1 MNAFR
6 DLLGFTGKAA
16 DVVLLGGAVGKA
28 KRRNK
33 FGDLIDSGDF
43 AGAEELAL
51 RSNEP
56 GFAQLAQQRSVISA
70 KQAEAEQKRQQ
81 AQFQYIQNSAAF
93 LDSLSPQHQKAYL
106 DLNGQAL
113 VEQGVLDEEDLPILY
128 QNVGV
133 PNGFTGLARS
143 AIDPNQQQQNAFEGQ
158 KIAETG
164 RSNLATEGLRGAE
177 VGLSQQ
183 RLSLDRERFA
193 EFRRQFDA
201 TQATGAAKLAG
212 GDEKQQAL
220 NTWLTARNG
229 LIGALSE
236 TETGP
241 IRGRLPAFSAD
252 QQTAEGAIAAT
263 APVLKQ
269 IFRVAGE
276 GVFTDRDQAL
286 LLEMVPK
293 RTDRPEARIAKIK
306 NIDAIIN
313 AKLGLTEDVSPIPL
327 QGPSGQPDLS
337 SLSDAE
343 LEAIA
348 NGGR

>member
-1 MNAFR
+1 MNSFSSLLNVGESAAGKVGNVLNRFSEAFKDPAQALAER
-6 DLLGFTGKAA
+6 DQASQEAA
-16 DVVLLGGAVGKA
+16 
-28 KRRNK
+28 
-33 FGDLIDSGDF
+33 
-43 AGAEELAL
+43 
-51 RSNEP
+51 
-56 GFAQLAQQRSVISA
+56 
-70 KQAEAEQKRQQ
+70 AEQKRQQ

-93 LDSLSPQHQKAYL
+93 LDSLPPELQKGYL
-106 DLNGQAL
+106 DLNGAAL
-113 VEQGVLDEEDLPILY
+113 VEQGVLDEEDLPLLY

-133 PNGFTGLARS
+133 PGGFTGLARS

-158 KIAETG
+158 TIAETA
-164 RSNLATEGLRGAE
+164 RSNVAGERLRGSE
-177 VGLSQQ
+177 LGVSQQ
-183 RLSLDRERFA
+183 RLGLDQRRFA
-193 EFRRQFDA
+193 EEQRQFDA
-201 TQATGAAKLAG
+201 TQAANTAKLAG
-212 GDEKQQAL
+212 GNEKQQAL

-229 LIGALSE
+229 LIGALAE

-286 LLEMVPK
+286 LLDMVPK
-293 RTDRPEARIAKIK
+293 RTDRPEARVAKIR

-313 AKLGLTEDVSPIPL
+313 AKLGLTENVSPVPL

>member
-6 DLLGFTGKAA
+6 DLVGGLGKAA
-16 DVVLLGGAVGKA
+16 DVVLLGGAVGKSN
-28 KRRNK
+28 RRNK
-33 FGDLIDSGDF
+33 FADLLESGDF
-43 AGAEELAL
+43 TGAEELAL

-56 GFAQLAQQRSVISA
+56 GFAGLAQQRGAMSA
-70 KQAEAEQKRQQ
+70 AQAEAEAKKQQ

-143 AIDPNQQQQNAFEGQ
+143 AIDPNQQQQNVFEGQ
-158 KIAETG
+158 RIAETG
-164 RSNLATEGLRGAE
+164 RANRVGEGLRSAE
-177 VGLSQQ
+177 VDLSRQRIGLDE
-183 RLSLDRERFA
+183 RRFA
-193 EFRRQFDA
+193 EDQRQFDA
-201 TQATGAAKLAG
+201 TQAANTAKLAG
-212 GDEKQQAL
+212 GNEKQQAL

-229 LIGALSE
+229 LIEALAE

-286 LLEMVPK
+286 LLDMVPK
-293 RTDRPEARIAKIK
+293 RTDRPEAWIAKIR

-313 AKLGLTEDVSPIPL
+313 AKLGLTEAVAPIPL
-327 QGPSGQPDLS
+327 QGPSGPPDLS
-337 SLSDAE
+337 SFSDAE